1 MTPQNLSR
9 IAAAVTAAAAVGVAA
24 AATSAAPAGSA
35 GNTPKI
41 TKRGVDGVRVGARYE
56 RLRAKG
62 KIGKIRPG
70 CELGGPNTRSARLKA
85 PLKGQVNFTL
95 DEPRH
100 VTDITI
106 RGGAEARGVGIGDTI
121 PDIKAAYPKSK
132 VDHSTDDTFGVTLV
146 RVPKSG
152 GGKMRFA
159 VDVNTHKITLIG
171 VPVIAFCE

>member
-9 IAAAVTAAAAVGVAA
+9 ITAAVAAAAAVGVAA

-35 GNTPKI
+35 ATPKI
-41 TKRGVDGVRVGARYE
+41 TKRGVDGVRVGASYKH
-56 RLRAKG
+56 LRANG

-70 CELGGPNTRSARLKA
+70 CELGGPNTRSAKLKA
-85 PLKGQVNFTL
+85 PLEGQVNFTL
-95 DEPRH
+95 DKPRR

-106 RGGAEARGVGIGDTI
+106 SGGATARGVAVGDVTS
-121 PDIKAAYPKSK
+121 DIKAAYPKAK
-132 VDHSTDDTFGVTLV
+132 VDHSTDDTFGITLV

-152 GGKMRFA
+152 GGRLRFA
-159 VDVNTHKITLIG
+159 VDVDTHKITLIG